1 MVDVVSFVVIEQ
13 MLIRKYIS
21 LVSDESVHYV
31 HTYLLSLQQSTD
43 IIVTDSVTLGN
54 GIRYIVYSYIGSYH

>member
-13 MLIRKYIS
+13 MLIQKYIS
-21 LVSDESVHYV
+21 LVSDEYVHYV

-43 IIVTDSVTLGN
+43 VIVKDSVTLGN
-54 GIRYIVYSYIGSYH
+54 EIRYIVYSYIGSYH